1 MKVFLATFIGLVI
14 CFMATPLLELV
25 GHNLFPVPFKVDF
38 SNMEEF
44 NANKHLIP
52 TGAYISVALSRGIS
66 LVLGLMTA
74 RLIEKADLIPLYII
88 AGFILFGTIANAFG
102 LPHPTW
108 FKILEISLVTLVSA
122 SMLYFYFKK
131 SPKATTK

>member
-1 MKVFLATFIGLVI
+1 MKIFFATFIGLIVA
-14 CFMATPLLELV
+14 FMATPLLELV
-25 GHNLFPVPFKVDF
+25 GHYFFPVPFKVDF

-52 TGAYISVALSRGIS
+52 TGAYISVALSRGVS
-66 LVLGLMTA
+66 LALGLITA
-74 RLIEKADLIPLYII
+74 RLIEKIDLIPMYII

-108 FKILEISLVTLVSA
+108 FKVLEITIVITVSLGLI
-122 SMLYFYFKK
+122 LYYFKRT
-131 SPKATTK
+131 PKQ